1 MTKTHTALLAGL
13 MVSAKLNKVATE
25 TIKNMHVPKCTTCKY
40 FIPGNND
47 NLFFYSDPH
56 TFAKCKKFGT
66 ADLVSN
72 KISYDWAGMCRIT
85 DTKCGT
91 NGAYYTFGDYNKLN
105 HAMRKIKPIFNR
117 MLVLSPIILLIGLKI
132 M

>member
-13 MVSAKLNKVATE
+13 TVSAKLNKVVPE
-25 TIKNMHVPKCTTCKY
+25 TIKNIHVPKCTTCKY

-72 KISYDWAGMCRIT
+72 KISYDWADICRIT

-91 NGAYYTFGDYNKLN
+91 NGAYYTFGDYNKFN
-105 HAMRKIKPIFNR
+105 HDMRKITLIFNR
-117 MLVLSPIILLIGLKI
+117 MLVLSPFIFLFGSKIL
-132 M
+132 